1 MKISLKT
8 DYNTRHPWIFSKM
21 VLHPRKRLD
30 PGSLVEVYSRD
41 GGFVGHGLYHPD
53 RTVAIR
59 LLNKDPGERID
70 RDFFLRRLGD
80 AKSFREEVL
89 GIPEKS
95 DSYRL
100 VHGEADGF
108 PGLVIDKFADLLV
121 IEPFS
126 AGYLHLGT
134 QIALALEKLYPRCR
148 TAFRVDEK
156 TEKNEGVSFAELA
169 RKYPPPA
176 FTDIRENGI
185 SLRVDLLAGHKTGY
199 FLDQRDNRAE
209 TARLCAG
216 KEVLDLFCYTGGFGI
231 HAAKAGAKRV
241 VSVDLDEKA
250 LVTAQT
256 NAELNKVEVEY
267 VHRNCFDFLRE
278 KKERRERADIVIV
291 DPAKLAGVK
300 DEISRALK
308 TYNDINRLAIETV
321 RHGGILVT
329 CSCSGLVSEQQ
340 FLGVLANSARE
351 AGADLQIFRVSGA
364 APDHPFSTD
373 FPEGRY
379 LKAVFAR
386 CFHDKDSEIKEF

>member
-1 MKISLKT
+1 MKITLKT
-8 DYNTRHPWIFSKM
+8 DYTTRHPWIFSKM
-21 VLHPRKRLD
+21 VLHPRKRPE
-30 PGSLVEVYSRD
+30 PGTLVEVYARD

-53 RTVAIR
+53 RTVAVR
-59 LLNKDPGERID
+59 LLSKDPGEKIGG
-70 RDFFLRRLGD
+70 DFFLRRLGD
-80 AKSFREEVL
+80 AKFFREKVL
-89 GIPEKS
+89 GIPKKS

-108 PGLVIDKFADLLV
+108 PGLVIDKFANLLV

-126 AGYLHLGT
+126 AGYLRLGT
-134 QIALALEKLYPRCR
+134 QIAEALEKLFPGCR
-148 TAFRVDEK
+148 AAFRTDEK

-169 RKYPPPA
+169 RKYPPPPFA
-176 FTDIRENGI
+176 DIHENGI
-185 SLRVDLLAGHKTGY
+185 TMRVDFAAGHKTGY

-209 TARLCAG
+209 AARLSAG
-216 KEVLDLFCYTGGFGI
+216 TEVFDLFCYTGGFGI
-231 HAAKAGAKRV
+231 YAAKAGAKRV

-250 LVTAQT
+250 LITAKR
-256 NAELNKVEVEY
+256 NAELNNAEVEY

-278 KKERRERADIVIV
+278 KTEKREQADLVIV

-300 DEISRALK
+300 EEISRALK
-308 TYNDINRLAIETV
+308 TYNDINRLAMETV

-340 FLGVLANSARE
+340 FLSVLANSARE
-351 AGADLQIFRVSGA
+351 ASVDLRIFRVSGA
-364 APDHPFSTD
+364 APDHPFSSD

-386 CFHDKDSEIKEF
+386 CMRDTTRRNYV